1 MEEGCQRS
9 APRNAEDE
17 RHDCVVDLLFARVE
31 AQRLVIREMK
41 PTFISQRLIDYDY
54 DFLNFVVKLSR

>member
-1 MEEGCQRS
+1 MGWQLVEEGRQRP
-9 APRNAEDE
+9 APRNVEDK

-41 PTFISQRLIDYDY
+41 PPSSAND
-54 DFLNFVVKLSR
+54 